1 MEIDHDMLDLEIITP
16 EKILVKEQVD
26 MVEARGAYGEFGILP
41 GHTQFLTAIEVGEIR
56 YMKGGTTN
64 YLATSGGYA
73 EVMDDRVTILLDD
86 AELAEEID
94 VEKAKR
100 EMEEAEKALKV
111 LAFDEIQYKLM
122 EMALFKAIMKIEVAS
137 KRHL

>member
-1 MEIDHDMLDLEIITP
+1 MLDLEIITP
-16 EKILVKEQVD
+16 EKVLVKEQVD
-26 MVEARGAYGEFGILP
+26 IVEAKGAYGEFGILP
-41 GHTQFLTAIEVGEIR
+41 GHTQFLTTVEVGEIR
-56 YMKGGTTN
+56 YMKDGATN
-64 YLATSGGYA
+64 YIATSGGYA
-73 EVMDDRVTILLDD
+73 EVVDDKVTILLDE

-100 EMEEAEKALKV
+100 EMEEAEKALKA

>member
-1 MEIDHDMLDLEIITP
+1 MLDLEIITP
-16 EKILVKEQVD
+16 EKVLVKEQVD

-41 GHTQFLTAIEVGEIR
+41 GHTQFLTTIEIGEVR
-56 YMKGGTTN
+56 YMKGATTN

-100 EMEEAEKALKV
+100 EMEEAEKALKI
-111 LAFDEIQYKLM
+111 LAFDQIEYKLM
-122 EMALFKAIMKIEVAS
+122 EMALYKAVMKIEVAS

>member
-1 MEIDHDMLDLEIITP
+1 
-16 EKILVKEQVD
+16 
-26 MVEARGAYGEFGILP
+26 
-41 GHTQFLTAIEVGEIR
+41 
-56 YMKGGTTN
+56 MKGGTTK

-73 EVMDDRVTILLDD
+73 EVVDDRVTILLDE

-100 EMEEAEKALKV
+100 EREEAEKALKV
-111 LAFDEIQYKLM
+111 LAFDEIEYKLM

>member
-1 MEIDHDMLDLEIITP
+1 MLDLEIITP

-56 YMKGGTTN
+56 YMKGGTIN

-122 EMALFKAIMKIEVAS
+122 EMALFKAILKIEVAS

>member
-1 MEIDHDMLDLEIITP
+1 MLDLEIITP

-26 MVEARGAYGEFGILP
+26 MVEAKGAYGEFGVLP
-41 GHTQFLTAIEVGEIR
+41 GHTQFLTTIEIGEIR
-56 YMKGGTTN
+56 YMKGGI
-64 YLATSGGYA
+64 
-73 EVMDDRVTILLDD
+73 TILLDD

-100 EMEEAEKALKV
+100 EMEEAEKALKA
-111 LAFDEIQYKLM
+111 LAFDENQYKLM